1 MKIKTRREK
10 LEEYNRKYP
19 DRDYNPEQ
27 TLRRYFDLRGW
38 GYKKAQAKAKKKLE
52 KILAEREYETIRII
66 MYEYPM
72 KTDRPRSTNDGHIYS
87 PNASSNHS
95 YYEKAIRKV
104 CDHIKLI
111 NTPTEIE
118 IDAYLE
124 MPAQVKPDEVIL
136 FESKVLDIQDM
147 PDYDNIGKCY
157 TDIQKLVTLLD
168 DDQVH
173 VGIVRKY
180 YSVLPRVEIRITYL
194 KKHES
199 DYIYK
204 KLKARKTVQAAIAAG
219 QLTLE
224 KIQY

>member
-27 TLRRYFDLRGW
+27 TLQRYFDLRGW

-204 KLKARKTVQAAIAAG
+204 KLKARKTVQAAIATG

>member
-1 MKIKTRREK
+1 MKIKTRSER
-10 LEEYNRKYP
+10 LEAYNAKYP
-19 DRDYNPEQ
+19 DRDYDPERSLQ
-27 TLRRYFDLRGW
+27 RYFDLRGW
-38 GYKKAQAKAKKKLE
+38 SYRKAQEKASKKLE
-52 KILAEREYETIRII
+52 KILAEREYETIRIV

-72 KTDRPRSTNDGHIYS
+72 KTDRPRSTGDGHIYS
-87 PNASSNHS
+87 PNASSNHA
-95 YYEKAIRKV
+95 YFERAMRKV
-104 CDHIKLI
+104 CNQVKLI
-111 NTPTEIE
+111 TTPTEIE

-124 MPAQVKPDEVIL
+124 MPTQVKPDEVIL
-136 FESKVLDIQDM
+136 YESKVLDVLDM

-173 VGIVRKY
+173 VGIVKKF

-199 DYIYK
+199 DYIYR
-204 KLKARKTVQAAIAAG
+204 KLKARKSVKAAIEAG